1 MKIIL
6 SLALTLFAAAV
17 FAQTNTNDTVYRYKY
32 NQPIDTALA
41 NQYGMR
47 LYDTRMIRY
56 LPPDTAANQNPYY
69 FADKKKK
76 HKKSR

>member
-1 MKIIL
+1 MKIFL
-6 SLALTLFAAAV
+6 SLAFILFTTVA
-17 FAQTNTNDTVYRYKY
+17 FAQDVKKDTAYNFKY

-41 NQYGMR
+41 NKYGMR
-47 LYDTRMIRY
+47 LYDTRSYKYM
-56 LPPDTAANQNPYY
+56 PPDNAYKQNPYY